1 MRLPAEPVVLG
12 VRGRNH
18 DTFHVVILRH
28 NLVLNHL
35 VNFPMSHY
43 DFIKAQDPEIYATL
57 EGEEERERVGIELI
71 PSENY
76 VSRAVREAMGSVFTN
91 KYSEGY
97 PGKRYYGGQQFT
109 DQMETI
115 AIERAKQLFKAGYAN
130 VQPLGGAAA
139 NVAMY
144 FALMEPGDTVLGM
157 DLSHG
162 GHLTHGHP
170 TTSINKV
177 FNFVRYKMKDVNTG
191 EIDYDHLRQIALE
204 HKPKII
210 LAGFSAYSREL
221 DYGKFKAIADEV
233 GAYTVADIAHIT
245 GLIAAGAL
253 KNPFDYGFDVMT
265 MTTHK
270 SLRGPRG
277 GMIVVRE
284 SEDIAKKINKA
295 VFPGMQ
301 GGPHMHQI
309 AAKAVA
315 FGEALLPSFKIY
327 AAQILK
333 NAKAMEKVFIDGNI
347 RLLCGGT
354 DNHLLLADVYGSLG
368 ITGKEAETTLD
379 TIGITLNKNMIAD
392 ETRTAM
398 DPSGIRFGTPAM
410 TTRGMREEEA
420 TKLALIMIAALH
432 AKDEP
437 AKLAELKLQVQ
448 SICEAFPVPESFV

>member
-1 MRLPAEPVVLG
+1 MNE
-12 VRGRNH
+12 
-18 DTFHVVILRH
+18 
-28 NLVLNHL
+28 
-35 VNFPMSHY
+35 Y
-43 DFIKAQDPEIYATL
+43 KYIKDQDQEIYATL
-57 EGEEERERVGIELI
+57 VGEEEREEEGIELI

-76 VSRAVREAMGSVFTN
+76 VSMAVREAMGSVFTN

-97 PGKRYYGGQQFT
+97 PGRRYYGGQEFT
-109 DQMETI
+109 DAMETI
-115 AIERAKQLFKAGYAN
+115 AIDRAKQLFKAKYAN

-177 FNFVRYKMKDVNTG
+177 FNFVRYKMKDVETG
-191 EIDYDHLRQIALE
+191 EIDYEHLREMALE

-221 DYGKFKAIADEV
+221 DYAKFKEIADEV

-245 GLIAAGAL
+245 GLIAAGVLA
-253 KNPFDYGFDVMT
+253 NPFDHGFDVMT

-284 SEDIAKKINKA
+284 NEELAKKINKA

-315 FGEALLPSFKIY
+315 FKEALDPSFKAY
-327 AAQILK
+327 AQQIVK
-333 NAKAMEKVFIDGNI
+333 NAKAMEAVFKAEGV
-347 RLLCGGT
+347 RLMCGGT
-354 DNHLLLADVYGSLG
+354 DNHLLLADVHSSLG
-368 ITGKEAETTLD
+368 VTGQEAETVLD
-379 TIGITLNKNMIAD
+379 EVGITLNKNMIAD
-392 ETRTAM
+392 EPRTAM

-410 TTRGMREEEA
+410 TTRGMQEA
-420 TKLALIMIAALH
+420 QATRLAEIMIAAMR
-432 AKDEP
+432 AKDD
-437 AKLAELKLQVQ
+437 ADKKTELQKEVQ
-448 SICEAFPVPESFV
+448 AMCEAFPVPEKFV